1 MDASQPGFLNR
12 LQTSQKEGA
21 RQALPSIALQVPKGQ
36 LSARFLPRI
45 PTDISLVAF
54 STVFVPC
61 PKTWRNQERKKRQG
75 EPKSQGF
82 DIEDSGW
89 FFFFFFLF
97 SLPSGVEHGVI
108 SGCPSHV
115 SPGVC
120 AGL

>member
-89 FFFFFFLF
+89 FFFFFLF